1 MQSYVNTELNSI
13 NVWLCANKL
22 SLNVEKSNFVLFHPS
37 QRKIGINFQLS
48 INDKIIKQCY
58 SVKYLGILIDSNLGW
73 KSQIE
78 CIAKKIKRSVGI
90 LSKLRYYVHTNI
102 LINLYYT
109 LIYPFLIYGIIVW
122 GNTYPSTIQP
132 LFVLQKKAMRII
144 TFSEYNEHS
153 SPLFKL
159 LNIIKIFDLVTFHIA
174 SFMYKFHHR
183 LLP

>member
-1 MQSYVNTELNSI
+1 MGV
-13 NVWLCANKL
+13 
-22 SLNVEKSNFVLFHPS
+22 
-37 QRKIGINFQLS
+37 
-48 INDKIIKQCY
+48 
-58 SVKYLGILIDSNLGW
+58 
-73 KSQIE
+73 
-78 CIAKKIKRSVGI
+78 

-102 LINLYYT
+102 LIYLYYT

-153 SPLFKL
+153 SPLSKL

-183 LLP
+183 LLPSAFDNFFTPIDRIHNYNTDWHQNRVITFLKQELIMVYSI